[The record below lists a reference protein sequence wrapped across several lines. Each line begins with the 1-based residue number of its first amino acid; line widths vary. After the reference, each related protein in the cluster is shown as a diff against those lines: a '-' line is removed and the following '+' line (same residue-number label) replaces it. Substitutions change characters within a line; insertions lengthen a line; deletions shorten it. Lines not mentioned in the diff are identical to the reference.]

1 MKYSFIR
8 FLIVGVINTI
18 VGLTT
23 MYVLLNGFRFSY
35 WWSTLLGNIV
45 GAGVSFILNRNF
57 TFKNDSAIGGSLV
70 RFVMV
75 IGICYFVSYSLGLKL
90 AIWLL
95 EKLPVVPKEFAKD
108 LAVLL
113 GTGIYTILNYLGQ
126 KHFVFKEAEKR
137 RILKTDPNADT

>member
-23 MYVLLNGFRFSY
+23 MYVLLNGLRLSY

-57 TFKNDSAIGGSLV
+57 TFKNEAAIGGTFV
-70 RFVMV
+70 RFVFV

-90 AIWLL
+90 AIWFL
-95 EKLPVVPKEFAKD
+95 EKLSLFPKEFAKD
-108 LAVLL
+108 LAVLI
-113 GTGIYTILNYLGQ
+113 GTGIYTIMNYLGQ
-126 KHFVFKEAEKR
+126 KHFVFKGAEKS
-137 RILKTDPNADT
+137 KTDPNVIT

>member
-23 MYVLLNGFRFSY
+23 MYVLLNGFRLSY
-35 WWSTLLGNIV
+35 WWSTLFGNIV
-45 GAGVSFILNRNF
+45 GAGGSFILNRNF
-57 TFKNDSAIGGSLV
+57 TFKNEAAIGGSLV
-70 RFVMV
+70 RFAIV

-95 EKLPVVPKEFAKD
+95 EKLPWFSMGVAKE

-113 GTGIYTILNYLGQ
+113 GTGIYTIMNYLGQ
-126 KHFVFKEAEKR
+126 KHFVFKDAEKR
-137 RILKTDPNADT
+137 RIIKNGPQC

>member
-23 MYVLLNGFRFSY
+23 MYVLLNGLRLSY
-35 WWSTLLGNIV
+35 WWATLLGNIV

-57 TFKNDSAIGGSLV
+57 TFKNDAAIGGSLV
-70 RFVMV
+70 RFVIV

-90 AIWLL
+90 AIWFL
-95 EKLPVVPKEFAKD
+95 EKLSLFPKEFAKD
-108 LAVLL
+108 LAVLI
-113 GTGIYTILNYLGQ
+113 GTGIYAIMNYLGQ
-126 KHFVFKEAEKR
+126 KHFVFKSAEKS
-137 RILKTDPNADT
+137 KTDPNVIT